1 MTTEERIQFHL
12 DRAVSYE
19 RDAQKYLRG
28 GDLRGLQ
35 WANECSLV
43 HLNKALELE
52 AEAEAEV
59 ECRREAGEAF
69 DSFFSGEAFDSFL
82 GRKS

>member
-43 HLNKALELE
+43 HLNKALALEL
-52 AEAEAEV
+52 EAEAEV